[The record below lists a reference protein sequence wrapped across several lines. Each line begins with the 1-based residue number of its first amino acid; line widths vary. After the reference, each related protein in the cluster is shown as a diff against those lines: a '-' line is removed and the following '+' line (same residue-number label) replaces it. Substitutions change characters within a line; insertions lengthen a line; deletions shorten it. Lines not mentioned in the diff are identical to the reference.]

1 MKDVKNVKNRKGL
14 ALACVLSAL
23 LVVSALP
30 AFAGDDAKKKAKAE
44 ATVEKSLESLK
55 NFIADPNMG
64 WFRSNAK
71 KAQGLFILPS
81 TVRAGFIIGAS
92 GGTGV
97 FLARDKNTGKWSPP
111 AFYHM
116 GSGSFGLQIGVEA
129 SEMVLMAMTE
139 KGVNALLS
147 TKAQLGTDVTVA
159 AGPVGAGAKA
169 ATTDILSFARSKGA
183 YGGVS
188 AEGAVITPAD
198 KRNHAYYG
206 KPVTP
211 PDILIKRSVSNK
223 QAAPLIAAVT
233 EAAAK

>member
-1 MKDVKNVKNRKGL
+1 MKNMKETRKGL
-14 ALACVLSAL
+14 ALACMLSAL
-23 LVVSALP
+23 LVVSAAP
-30 AFAGDDAKKKAKAE
+30 AFADDEAKAK
-44 ATVEKSLESLK
+44 ATVEKALKSLNDFS
-55 NFIADPNMG
+55 ADPDMG

-71 KAQGLFILPS
+71 KAQGLFILPT
-81 TVRAGFIIGAS
+81 TVRAGFVFGAS

-97 FLARDKNTGKWSPP
+97 FLARDKSTGKWSSP

-116 GSGSFGLQIGVEA
+116 GSGSFGLQIGVES
-129 SEMVLMAMTE
+129 SEMMLMAMTE

-147 TKAQLGTDVTVA
+147 TKAQLGTDLTVA

-169 ATTDILSFARSKGA
+169 ATTDILSFARSKGV

-188 AEGAVITPAD
+188 AEGAIIKPAD
-198 KRNHAYYG
+198 GRNHAYYG

-223 QAAPLIAAVT
+223 HAAPLIAAVT
-233 EAAAK
+233 KVAAK